1 MGCGGVKNSRADSPR
16 SHSRERVDKL
26 PAIVLEAFARLYGI
40 PLKNPN
46 LRTKPKPEVDNGT
59 KGLFDG
65 VEERRNIEE
74 TKRKVVGDEG
84 ESVSPLPPAPQ
95 ALSSSPSSPAPFQPS
110 TYQDE
115 AAQLAAVQHAAQ
127 ERQAAEDL
135 LAAQSLLIDKQR
147 TQADAIMSKYQPSP
161 PS

>member
-16 SHSRERVDKL
+16 SHSEDRVDKL
-26 PAIVLEAFARLYGI
+26 PALVLEAFARLYGI
-40 PLKNPN
+40 PHKNPN
-46 LRTKPKPEVDNGT
+46 LRTKPKPEVANRG

-65 VEERRNIEE
+65 VEERRNTEE
-74 TKRKVVGDEG
+74 TMRKVAIDAG
-84 ESVSPLPPAPQ
+84 ESVSPLPPVPQ

-110 TYQDE
+110 TYLDE
-115 AAQLAAVQHAAQ
+115 AAQLAAVQLAAQ
-127 ERQAAEDL
+127 ERQAAEDQ

-147 TQADAIMSKYQPSP
+147 TQADAIMSKYKPST

>member
-16 SHSRERVDKL
+16 NHSGEQVDKL

-46 LRTKPKPEVDNGT
+46 SRSKPKPEVANRG
-59 KGLFDG
+59 KGLFEG
-65 VEERRNIEE
+65 VEERRNTVE
-74 TKRKVVGDEG
+74 TMRKAAMDEG
-84 ESVSPLPPAPQ
+84 ESVSPLPPAPM
-95 ALSSSPSSPAPFQPS
+95 ALSSSPSSPVPFQPP
-110 TYQDE
+110 TYLDE

-135 LAAQSLLIDKQR
+135 LAAQSLLIDKQK
-147 TQADAIMSKYQPSP
+147 TQADAILSKYQPSTP
-161 PS
+161 T